1 MLFTFRYSEWALA
14 TSLEIIASQLNQG
27 KNLSWIDWTGRLQEN
42 FEFPIADRFHNFETG
57 WRIRRSGLLKSIL
70 DLFPLGQFEWSGQIS
85 SFSECN
91 VEELADEVAY
101 LELISLLRESTP
113 KVEDHTKLFNNLKKT
128 FQLTYD
134 AAYATLAEVTPSRVY
149 IYNGRFLQERAVWEV
164 CKALSIPVTFFE
176 RFNPNWINRYFLF
189 EKPTHSPS
197 YRSSIMQ
204 EFGMNLHESNRTS
217 FYEISTKWFEDRIL
231 GITQNFTKNQKSELT
246 PTRPYLVFFHSSEDE
261 LITTDLSS
269 VNWKSQIEALN
280 SLIEV
285 MNKIGAYDLVIR
297 MHPNLM
303 YKSKREIR
311 IWEEFGKHVA
321 KNNTWIHYISPKHPA
336 NSYKLIENSL
346 GVITVGSTIGVE
358 AAYLD
363 KKSILIGRA
372 FHEDMGITQ
381 NPRGQVDLAE
391 SILNELTNEE
401 LASTKTSALRYASF
415 HSDGGTTFKWVAQTK
430 STKRTSYWFGTFKI
444 TRSFSVS
451 ALMRL
456 DILAKRIRN
465 AVHSLVSRSGANR

>member
-27 KNLSWIDWTGRLQEN
+27 KSLHWIDWTGRLQKN
-42 FEFPIADRFHNFETG
+42 FEFPIADRLHIFETG
-57 WRIRRSGLLKSIL
+57 WRIRRSGLLKSIV
-70 DLFPLGQFEWSGQIS
+70 DLSQLGQFEWCDQIP
-85 SFSECN
+85 SFSDCK
-91 VEELADEVAY
+91 VEGLADEVAY

-113 KVEDHTKLFNNLKKT
+113 KIEDHIKLFNNLKRT
-128 FQLTYD
+128 FQLTYG
-134 AAYATLAEVTPSRVY
+134 AAYATLAEASPSRVY
-149 IYNGRFLQERAVWEV
+149 IYNGRFVQERAVWEV

-204 EFGMNLHESNRTS
+204 EFGMNLHESNRIS
-217 FYEISTKWFEDRIL
+217 FYEISSKWFEDRIL
-231 GITQNFTKNQKSELT
+231 GITQNFTKNQKSELV
-246 PTRPYLVFFHSSEDE
+246 PTRPYFVFFHSSEDE
-261 LITTDLSS
+261 LITSDLSS
-269 VNWKSQIEALN
+269 VNWKSQIAALN

-285 MNKIGAYDLVIR
+285 MDKIGVYDLVIR
-297 MHPNLM
+297 MHPNLL
-303 YKSKREIR
+303 YKSKREIS

-321 KNNTWIHYISPKHPA
+321 KNNTWIHFISPKHPA
-336 NSYKLIENSL
+336 NSYKLIENCL

-358 AAYLD
+358 AAYLN

-372 FHEDMGITQ
+372 FHENMSITQ
-381 NPRGQVDLAE
+381 NPKGQTDLAE

-401 LASTKTSALRYASF
+401 LLSTKTSALRYASF
-415 HSDGGTTFKWVAQTK
+415 HAIGGTTFKWVAQTK
-430 STKRTSYWFGTFKI
+430 SAKRTSYWFGTFKI
-444 TRSFSVS
+444 TRSLWVS

-456 DILAKRIRN
+456 DILEKRMRN
-465 AVHSLVSRSGANR
+465 AVHSIIGRSGGK